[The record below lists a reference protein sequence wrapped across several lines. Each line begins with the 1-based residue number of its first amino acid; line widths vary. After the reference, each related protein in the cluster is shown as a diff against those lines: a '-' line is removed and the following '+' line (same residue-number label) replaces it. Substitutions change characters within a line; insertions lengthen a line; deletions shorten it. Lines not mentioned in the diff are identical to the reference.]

1 MVKSA
6 RHQKIME
13 IISGNEV
20 DTQEELMRRLR
31 EAGFPVTQATVSRDI
46 KDLRIIKTLSETGG
60 YRYFCPQT
68 SGSDAAAKFGAM
80 LADSAVSVQSAG
92 NIAAVKCHTG
102 MAQAVCTA
110 LDSAGMEDIVATLAG
125 DDTIF
130 ILCQDD
136 SRAAATAQKLNRLI
150 GR

>member
-1 MVKSA
+1 MKSA
-6 RHQKIME
+6 RHQKLIE
-13 IISGNEV
+13 IISNNDI

-46 KDLRIIKTLSETGG
+46 KDLRIIKTLSASGS
-60 YRYFCPQT
+60 YRYSYPQG
-68 SGSDAAAKFGAM
+68 SGTDAAAKFSA
-80 LADSAVSVQSAG
+80 LLSDAAVSVRAAG
-92 NIAAVKCHTG
+92 NIAAVKCSTG
-102 MAQAVCTA
+102 MAQAICTA

-136 SRAAATAQKLNRLI
+136 SRAAAMAQKLNRLI

>member
-1 MVKSA
+1 MKSA
-6 RHQKIME
+6 RHQKLIE
-13 IISGNEV
+13 LINNYDI
-20 DTQEELMRRLR
+20 DTQEELTRRLR

-46 KDLRIIKTLSETGG
+46 KDLRIIKTQSESGG
-60 YRYFCPQT
+60 YRYFYPQGGGT
-68 SGSDAAAKFGAM
+68 DATAKFSA
-80 LADSAVSVQSAG
+80 LLSDSAISVQSAG

-110 LDSAGMEDIVATLAG
+110 LDSAGMEDVVATLAG